1 MLRICRAEVLS
12 KRLFMMGEFQNL
24 WEGEIRSAMFKSG
37 GFKRLELG
45 LGLKPGKV
53 GEPKES
59 SKCSN

>member
-1 MLRICRAEVLS
+1 
-12 KRLFMMGEFQNL
+12 
-24 WEGEIRSAMFKSG
+24 MFKSG